1 MRIRELFE
9 DLPSIPGL
17 APAVNQSGLKNNIK
31 TVTPGVANSANINA
45 SSQTTSTID
54 PNINQQLSTRG
65 STIQLPSGPNN
76 QPTNFKITGMDN
88 QTGNVTLNN
97 PQSPNQPG
105 VSYSK
110 QQLSQM
116 ITANTPPIPGK

>member
-1 MRIRELFE
+1 MRIIELFE

-17 APAVNQSGLKNNIK
+17 APSVNQSGLKNNIK
-31 TVTPGVANSANINA
+31 TATPGVANSANINTN
-45 SSQTTSTID
+45 SQAVKPID
-54 PNINQQLSTRG
+54 PAISQQLSTRG
-65 STIQLPSGPNN
+65 STIQLPSGPTN

-110 QQLSQM
+110 TQLAQM
-116 ITANTPPIPGK
+116 IAASKPTM